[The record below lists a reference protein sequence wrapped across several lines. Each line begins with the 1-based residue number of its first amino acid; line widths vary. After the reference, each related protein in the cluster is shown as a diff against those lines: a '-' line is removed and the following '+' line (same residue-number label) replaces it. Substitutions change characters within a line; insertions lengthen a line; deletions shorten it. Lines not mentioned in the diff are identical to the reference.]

1 MSELVKG
8 GFTETPDTVHGRL
21 LEAFH
26 ITGYSVERACLSLEW
41 LLDED
46 RWKQVGNGFEGIDE
60 FLTTLNV
67 SHLKIAKD
75 KRKKIAIQL
84 DELEATQR
92 ATAKALGVNEITI
105 ARDIGKD
112 RGATNVESDNNKP
125 LSGNDLEIDESTNV
139 ANQIDTRSKMHEQVN
154 KRDDKQRTAGKEEL
168 TVEKKYKVIYADPP
182 WDYGLNNRTGF
193 GGDASTHYTTMTM
206 QELYDLPVKDL
217 AEENAV
223 LFIWVTS
230 PFLEKSFAVIHA
242 WGFTYKASF
251 VWDKIKHNMGHY
263 NSVRHEF
270 LLVCTKGSATPE
282 NKKLFDSVQNIER
295 SKTHSEK
302 PEEFRDI
309 INTLYPSADKIE
321 LFSRINVEGWDTWGN
336 DI

>member
-60 FLTTLNV
+60 FLTTLNL

-75 KRKKIAIQL
+75 RRKKLATRL
-84 DELEATQR
+84 DDLQATQR
-92 ATAKALGVNEITI
+92 ATAMALGVDHTTI
-105 ARDIGKD
+105 GRDL
-112 RGATNVESDNNKP
+112 GATAPKQEKP
-125 LSGNDLEIDESTNV
+125 HTEKDESGAV
-139 ANQIDTRSKMHEQVN
+139 APTPIDTRSKMHEQVN